1 MNCELWV
8 QKYKKI
14 CICAKNIV
22 ILQRIQ
28 INVTMKRLHVILCLL
43 AIILAAC
50 SKSTGRTLTSATGS
64 IYECLVVMNDNP
76 LSQKQLNEI
85 TKLSLV
91 NEASGYTEPI
101 TTTYDLVEAVMA
113 ADMPCMPQV
122 EPYFRLTHVPTAQ
135 FDDMFKPTRNILFV
149 DINPQQ
155 YTQLKAKVSND
166 YWSTPQAICRIQ
178 SPSEEEFVAYWLEH
192 GTEIREWFVNQE
204 IKRQMKFYRA
214 STNKEAR
221 TILQQQGYD
230 MLIPEDYIVIM
241 DTTLG
246 GATTYS
252 LRNPITVA
260 PEVRLLWCCNNKGSM
275 RRDIVVY
282 SYPYTDEN
290 TFTLDYLNAKRDAV
304 LSRVVTA
311 SVDGSYM
318 GTEYKVFP
326 PQMRAITVQEDE
338 YATEVRGL
346 WKILD
351 GEAMGGPY
359 VSHTRL
365 DQVNGRVVTA
375 ETFLYAAGQKKRSAL
390 RQAEAILYTLQLPQD
405 TIK

>member
-1 MNCELWV
+1 M
-8 QKYKKI
+8 KKVEVI
-14 CICAKNIV
+14 FIRGIMALVAMIVMVGCGKN
-22 ILQRIQ
+22 
-28 INVTMKRLHVILCLL
+28 T
-43 AIILAAC
+43 
-50 SKSTGRTLTSATGS
+50 TGRTLTSATGS
-64 IYECLVVMNDNP
+64 IYECLVVMNENP
-76 LSQKQLNEI
+76 LTQEQLNEVA
-85 TKLSLV
+85 KLSLV
-91 NEASGYTEPI
+91 NEASGYTEPV

-149 DINPQQ
+149 DINPQK

-221 TILQQQGYD
+221 TILQKQGYD

-365 DQVNGRVVTA
+365 DQVNGRVVTV

>member
-1 MNCELWV
+1 
-8 QKYKKI
+8 
-14 CICAKNIV
+14 
-22 ILQRIQ
+22 
-28 INVTMKRLHVILCLL
+28 MKTIFSRGLM
-43 AIILAAC
+43 IISIMVVLVSC
-50 SKSTGRTLTSATGS
+50 GKSTGRTLTSATGS
-64 IYECLVVMNDNP
+64 IYECLVVMNEEP
-76 LSQKQLNEI
+76 LTQDQLN
-85 TKLSLV
+85 TVAKLSLV
-91 NEASGYTEPI
+91 NEASGYTEPV
-101 TTTYDLVEAVMA
+101 TTTFDLVEAIMA

-122 EPYFRLTHVPTAQ
+122 EPYFRLTQVSTAQ

-149 DINPQQ
+149 DINPQK

-166 YWSTPQAICRIQ
+166 FWSTPQAICRIQ
-178 SPSEEEFVAYWLEH
+178 TPSQEEFVSYWLEH
-192 GTEIREWFVNQE
+192 GTEIRDWFVNQE

-221 TILQQQGYD
+221 AILQQQGYD
-230 MLIPEDYIVIM
+230 MLIPEDYMVIM
-241 DTTLG
+241 DTVLG

-260 PEVRLLWCCNNKGSM
+260 PAVRLLWCCNNKGTM

-282 SYPYTDEN
+282 SYPYTDNN
-290 TFTLDYLNAKRDAV
+290 TFTLDYLNAKRDAI
-304 LSRVVTA
+304 LSRVVSA

-346 WKILD
+346 WKIRE

>member
-1 MNCELWV
+1 M
-8 QKYKKI
+8 
-14 CICAKNIV
+14 
-22 ILQRIQ
+22 QRIQ
-28 INVTMKRLHVILCLL
+28 INVTMKRLYVTLSLL

-50 SKSTGRTLTSATGS
+50 SKGTGRTLTSATGS
-64 IYECLVVMNDNP
+64 IYECLVVMNENP
-76 LSQKQLNEI
+76 LTQEQLNEI
-85 TKLSLV
+85 AKLSLV

-149 DINPQQ
+149 DINPQK

-192 GTEIREWFVNQE
+192 GTEIREWFVDQE

-221 TILQQQGYD
+221 TILQKQGYD

>member
-1 MNCELWV
+1 M
-8 QKYKKI
+8 KKVEVI
-14 CICAKNIV
+14 FIRGIMALVAMVVMVGCGKN
-22 ILQRIQ
+22 
-28 INVTMKRLHVILCLL
+28 
-43 AIILAAC
+43 
-50 SKSTGRTLTSATGS
+50 TGRTLTSATGS
-64 IYECLVVMNDNP
+64 IYECLVVMNENP
-76 LSQKQLNEI
+76 LTQEQLNEVA
-85 TKLSLV
+85 KLSLV
-91 NEASGYTEPI
+91 NEASGYTEPV
-101 TTTYDLVEAVMA
+101 TTTYDLVEAVMG

-149 DINPQQ
+149 DINPQK

-221 TILQQQGYD
+221 TILQKQGYD

-338 YATEVRGL
+338 YATEIRGL

>member
-1 MNCELWV
+1 M
-8 QKYKKI
+8 K
-14 CICAKNIV
+14 
-22 ILQRIQ
+22 
-28 INVTMKRLHVILCLL
+28 TMKT
-43 AIILAAC
+43 IITRGLMLVSIMAVCIAC
-50 SKSTGRTLTSATGS
+50 GKTGRTLTSATGS
-64 IYECLVVMNDNP
+64 IYECLVVMNEEP
-76 LSQKQLNEI
+76 LTQEQLN
-85 TKLSLV
+85 TVAKLSLV
-91 NEASGYTEPI
+91 NEASGYTEPV
-101 TTTYDLVEAVMA
+101 TTTYDLVEAIMG
-113 ADMPCMPQV
+113 ADMPCMPQI
-122 EPYFRLTHVPTAQ
+122 EPYFRLTQVSTAQ

-149 DINPQQ
+149 DINPQK
-155 YTQLKAKVSND
+155 YTQLNTKVSND

-178 SPSEEEFVAYWLEH
+178 TPSQEEFVSYWIEH
-192 GTEIREWFVNQE
+192 GTEIRDWFVNQE

-221 TILQQQGYD
+221 AILQQEGYD
-230 MLIPEDYIVIM
+230 MLIPEDYMVIM
-241 DTTLG
+241 DTILG

-252 LRNPITVA
+252 LRNPITIA
-260 PEVRLLWCCNNKGSM
+260 PEVRFLWCCNNKGTM
-275 RRDIVVY
+275 RRDLVVY
-282 SYPYTDEN
+282 TYPYTDEN
-290 TFTLDYLNAKRDAV
+290 TFTLDYLNTKRDEV
-304 LSRVVTA
+304 LSRVVSA
-311 SVDGSYM
+311 SVEGSYM

-375 ETFLYAAGQKKRSAL
+375 EAFIYAAGQKKRNAL

>member
-1 MNCELWV
+1 M
-8 QKYKKI
+8 KKVEVI
-14 CICAKNIV
+14 FIRGIMALVAMIVMVGCGKN
-22 ILQRIQ
+22 
-28 INVTMKRLHVILCLL
+28 
-43 AIILAAC
+43 
-50 SKSTGRTLTSATGS
+50 TGRTLTSATGS
-64 IYECLVVMNDNP
+64 IYECLVVMNENP
-76 LSQKQLNEI
+76 LTQEQLNEVA
-85 TKLSLV
+85 KLSLV
-91 NEASGYTEPI
+91 NEASGYTEPV

-149 DINPQQ
+149 DINPQK

-221 TILQQQGYD
+221 TILQKQGYD

>member
-1 MNCELWV
+1 
-8 QKYKKI
+8 
-14 CICAKNIV
+14 
-22 ILQRIQ
+22 
-28 INVTMKRLHVILCLL
+28 MKTTKWMSHGLL
-43 AIILAAC
+43 LVAMVLALVGC
-50 SKSTGRTLTSATGS
+50 SKGTGRTLTSATGS
-64 IYECLVVMNDNP
+64 VYECLVVMNDAP
-76 LSQKQLNEI
+76 LTQAQLNEVA
-85 TKLSLV
+85 KLSLI
-91 NEASGYTEPI
+91 NEASGYTKPI
-101 TTTYDLVEAVMA
+101 ASLYDLVEAVMA

-122 EPYFRLTHVPTAQ
+122 EPYFRVTKVATAQ

-149 DINPQQ
+149 DINPQK
-155 YTQLKAKVSND
+155 YTQLKAKVSNN

-178 SPSEEEFVAYWLEH
+178 TPSEEEFVAYWLEH
-192 GTEIREWFVNQE
+192 GAEIREWFVDQE

-214 STNKEAR
+214 STNKDAR
-221 TILQQQGYD
+221 AILQQQGYD
-230 MLIPEDYIVIM
+230 MLIPEDYMVIM
-241 DTTLG
+241 DTVLE
-246 GATTYS
+246 GASTYS
-252 LRNPITVA
+252 LRQPVTVA

-275 RRDIVVY
+275 RRDLVVY

-304 LSRVVTA
+304 LSRVVSA
-311 SVDGSYM
+311 SVEGSYM

-338 YATEVRGL
+338 YATEIRGL

-375 ETFLYAAGQKKRSAL
+375 EAFLYAAGQKKRTAL

>member
-1 MNCELWV
+1 MKTIISRGLTLV
-8 QKYKKI
+8 SI
-14 CICAKNIV
+14 MAVCI
-22 ILQRIQ
+22 
-28 INVTMKRLHVILCLL
+28 
-43 AIILAAC
+43 AC
-50 SKSTGRTLTSATGS
+50 GNTGRTLTSATGS
-64 IYECLVVMNDNP
+64 IYECLVVINEEP
-76 LSQKQLNEI
+76 LTQEQLN
-85 TKLSLV
+85 TVAKLSLV
-91 NEASGYTEPI
+91 NEASGYTEPV
-101 TTTYDLVEAVMA
+101 TTTYDLVEAIMS

-122 EPYFRLTHVPTAQ
+122 EPYFRLTQVSTAQ

-149 DINPQQ
+149 DINPQK
-155 YTQLKAKVSND
+155 YTQLKTKVSND

-178 SPSEEEFVAYWLEH
+178 TPSQEEFVTYWLEH
-192 GTEIREWFVNQE
+192 GEEIRDWFVNQE
-204 IKRQMKFYRA
+204 IKRQVKFYRA

-221 TILQQQGYD
+221 AILQQQGYD

-241 DTTLG
+241 DTVLG
-246 GATTYS
+246 GATTFS

-260 PEVRLLWCCNNKGSM
+260 PEVRLLWCCNNKGTM
-275 RRDIVVY
+275 RRDLVVY
-282 SYPYTDEN
+282 TYPYTDEN
-290 TFTLDYLNAKRDAV
+290 TFTLNYLNAKRDAI
-304 LSRVVTA
+304 LSRVVSA
-311 SVDGSYM
+311 SVEGSYM

-338 YATEVRGL
+338 YATEIRGL

-375 ETFLYAAGQKKRSAL
+375 EAFIYAAGQKKRNAL

-405 TIK
+405 TVK

>member
-1 MNCELWV
+1 
-8 QKYKKI
+8 
-14 CICAKNIV
+14 
-22 ILQRIQ
+22 
-28 INVTMKRLHVILCLL
+28 MKRMKTILCHGLVMALIMTTLL
-43 AIILAAC
+43 GC
-50 SKSTGRTLTSATGS
+50 GKSTGRTLTSATGS
-64 IYECLVVMNDNP
+64 IYECLVVMNEEP
-76 LSQKQLNEI
+76 LTQDQLN
-85 TKLSLV
+85 TVAKLSLV
-91 NEASGYTEPI
+91 NEASGYTEPV
-101 TTTYDLVEAVMA
+101 TTTYDLVEAIMS

-122 EPYFRLTHVPTAQ
+122 EPYFRLTQVATAQ

-149 DINPQQ
+149 DIDPQK
-155 YTQLKAKVSND
+155 YTQLKTKVSND

-178 SPSEEEFVAYWLEH
+178 TPSQEEFISYWLEH
-192 GTEIREWFVNQE
+192 GTEIRDWFVNQE

-221 TILQQQGYD
+221 VILQQQGYD
-230 MLIPEDYIVIM
+230 MLIPEDYMVIM
-241 DTTLG
+241 DTVLG

-252 LRNPITVA
+252 LRNPIAVA
-260 PEVRLLWCCNNKGSM
+260 PEVRLLWCCNNKGTM
-275 RRDIVVY
+275 RRDLVVY
-282 SYPYTDEN
+282 TYPYTDEN
-290 TFTLDYLNAKRDAV
+290 TFTLDYLNAKRDEI
-304 LSRVVTA
+304 LSRVVSA
-311 SVDGSYM
+311 SVEGSYM

-365 DQVNGRVVTA
+365 DQINGRIVTA
-375 ETFLYAAGQKKRSAL
+375 ETFIYAAGQKKRSAL